1 MDAALRARLVEI
13 VGDKAVDAASGVVLP
28 GDADQVEQVCAACA
42 EAGARIAVAGSAP
55 KRGGK
60 DAVVV
65 SLSRLG
71 GVTVEPERLVL
82 RAGAGAS
89 VVEVRAAAEK
99 AGLTLTGV
107 RAEATAASVGALVAR
122 GLVSRRGLTGVEAVL
137 PGGGRVGAAGE
148 VLKDVAGYDLVGT
161 LLGSMGR
168 LALLTAV
175 SFRLQPRS
183 APQHGGEPA
192 GIPGAVLGDA
202 LERAFDPGRLL
213 VAQG

>member
-13 VGDKAVDAASGVVLP
+13 VGDKAVDAATGAVLP
-28 GDADQVEQVCAACA
+28 ADAAQVEQVCAACA
-42 EAGARIAVAGSAP
+42 EAGARIAVAGAAP
-55 KRGGK
+55 KGGGK

-65 SLSRLG
+65 SLSRLRE
-71 GVTVEPERLVL
+71 VSVAPERLVL
-82 RAGAGAS
+82 RAGAGAGLD
-89 VVEVRAAAEK
+89 EVRAAAEK

-107 RAEATAASVGALVAR
+107 RAEATAGTVGALVAR
-122 GLVSRRGLTGVEAVL
+122 GLVSRRGITGVEAVL
-137 PGGGRVGAAGE
+137 PGGGMVGAAGE

-168 LALLTAV
+168 LALVTAV
-175 SFRLQPRS
+175 GFRLQPRS
-183 APQHGGEPA
+183 APRDGGEPA
-192 GIPGAVLGDA
+192 GVPGGVLGDA